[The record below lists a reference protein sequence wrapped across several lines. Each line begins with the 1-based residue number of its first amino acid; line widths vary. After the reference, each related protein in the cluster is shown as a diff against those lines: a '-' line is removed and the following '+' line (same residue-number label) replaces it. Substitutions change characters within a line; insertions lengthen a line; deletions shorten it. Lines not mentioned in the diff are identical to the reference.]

1 MHSRTSLSPE
11 GESAAEQ
18 EEPPGTWGDA
28 VERKEV
34 VWGVSCW
41 SPALKEDKTGVF
53 WEGWASLQALC
64 FCHGFCSVCAMA
76 APWWGSLGELWELQ
90 GSARGQWA
98 ANGLAWLQVHS
109 YPSLGASLLPCLTEG
124 GFRWRMSAEIKGEE
138 TK

>member
-53 WEGWASLQALC
+53 WEGWASLRALC

-76 APWWGSLGELWELQ
+76 APWWGSLGELWEPQ
-90 GSARGQWA
+90 GSARGQWGT
-98 ANGLAWLQVHS
+98 NGLAWL
-109 YPSLGASLLPCLTEG
+109 
-124 GFRWRMSAEIKGEE
+124 
-138 TK
+138 